1 MYNMCQTIESIL
13 YVVNILLKKDG
24 DMFPDTNDGARNSN
38 YFVCVETVIDGANY
52 RMSALLHI
60 QPCFN
65 ITSSYSKHRANFG
78 SACMEHCHSVLNK
91 IGLARDDVI
100 DFPNVY

>member
-1 MYNMCQTIESIL
+1 MYNMSQTIESIL
-13 YVVNILLKKDG
+13 SVVNILLEMLEKKDG
-24 DMFPDTNDGARNSN
+24 DMFTDTNDGARNSN

-52 RMSALLHI
+52 KMSAMLHT

-78 SACMEHCHSVLNK
+78 SACMEHCHQFMF
-91 IGLARDDVI
+91 GL
-100 DFPNVY
+100 